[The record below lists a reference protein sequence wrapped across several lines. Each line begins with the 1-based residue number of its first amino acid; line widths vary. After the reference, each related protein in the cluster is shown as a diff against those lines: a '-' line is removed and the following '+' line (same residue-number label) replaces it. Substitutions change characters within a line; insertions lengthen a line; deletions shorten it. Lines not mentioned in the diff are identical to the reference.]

1 MSAGTLT
8 VAVSVASVGKAEA
21 PLWANLSAAFLKRAC
36 AWERAVKRT
45 NARAALVGSAV

>member
-36 AWERAVKRT
+36 MGASERSNVQRSC
-45 NARAALVGSAV
+45 G